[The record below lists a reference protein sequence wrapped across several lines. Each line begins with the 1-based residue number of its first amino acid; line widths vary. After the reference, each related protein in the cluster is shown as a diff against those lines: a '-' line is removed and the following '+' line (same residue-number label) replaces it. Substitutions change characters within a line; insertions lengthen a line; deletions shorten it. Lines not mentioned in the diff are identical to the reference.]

1 MMNDREFSNRKETL
15 HGEFYENALKYPE
28 RIALIYEN
36 EKVSYKML
44 RLYALRAANYMWQR
58 GVRRNDKIVVILPRG
73 IGQVA
78 ALLGILAIGA
88 AYVPIAMKQP
98 LGRRKKII
106 ENVKPALVLQD
117 EAFLEEN
124 PWTGCIE
131 NNSKDT
137 AYIIY
142 TSGSSGEP
150 KGVEMSHVAAM
161 NTIEEILHM
170 WNIGAEDSVLNIS
183 AFDFDLSVFDIFG
196 LLTVGGTIVL
206 IDEDDFRD
214 PEVWKNLIEI
224 YGITIWNSAP
234 ALLDMFLIMGE
245 NNHFGKLR
253 LALVSGDWI
262 PLYLPEK
269 WYKVTSANSQFVALG
284 GATEGGI
291 WSNYYCVS
299 KVDRLWNS
307 IPYGQALPK
316 QKYRI
321 TDENF
326 VECGVDIPGELQI
339 GGGSLAK
346 GYINDEELTMKKF
359 ITDVKGERWYR
370 TGDRGRR
377 WADGTIEFLGRMD
390 TQVKIRGHRIEL
402 GEIESVLKS
411 ISRIKEAVVVAQGDK
426 YHKEL
431 VAFYLGEYIAESEI
445 EDYLKIHLPE
455 YSIPN
460 SINRLENFPLNA
472 NGKVDRRRLAEYQKT
487 DSVEIMSDKV
497 LNIVLMIWEELL
509 KNKVADLDENLFKI
523 GADSLLAARFV
534 AAINARCGIEVRMK
548 EVFMNPSINALL
560 LSGDWINTSL
570 PGRLRKIMTNA
581 QMISLGGATEGG
593 IWSIYHEIDEIEER
607 PTILYGKALLGQ
619 WMGVVDEELRICPEY
634 VSGQIAIG
642 GYSLAEGYLG
652 DTTLTKEKFVYVEE
666 EKNRIYLTGDNGRY
680 VENGDIEFLGR
691 LDNQVKI
698 NGHRIEIAEIENAI
712 RGMQNIEDCCVVYNQ
727 SIGKGVLI
735 AFIKNKISSIS
746 YTKEE
751 YRKQLAFFLPPAM
764 IPSEFVNV
772 ERFPLST
779 NGKIDRKGLAESIQ
793 KNIKVKH
800 NAKATLISQKKEYVE
815 LAKSIKKIVCSISG
829 NDYID
834 YEDNLLENGLDSL
847 LLSQISGRIVSDIQ
861 EAQGMRFDEILRASL
876 TMPTIMGIAQYISDC
891 KNPSKNQMHSNA
903 GNQTRNSYTVVYIF
917 GDNENEIRD
926 VLIEKL
932 SASNISCKR
941 VGGQEIIERCH
952 EDISVKKKYIIAFS
966 EMASLCITKA
976 SELLG
981 ENIII
986 NRIFLINPSK
996 AKESDLYLGDI
1007 SIIDGNSVAI
1017 KSWEKAVLGNVREF
1031 ESNSNDIFDIIMREL
1046 ENDK

>member
-1 MMNDREFSNRKETL
+1 MQDTKKVAGELLVELEKKGVTFETVDGKLKYKDSKGNFTENSKEKVKKYKEEIIEILKKKQTIDEFITDNDYETNVYPLTDVQAAYLVGKTEAVKWGGIGCKGYIEVDFGSYSAEELSRAWKVLVNRHEMLRAKVTEVGFEILERDEIDYEIKIVNLQKMAEREKVDTLSKIREDFSEYVFHTEEPPLFKVLITKRIEGNFFHLLVDLIVSDFASVQLLISEMGELLKGASLEKIRYKFSDYAMFNQQRKGSLKWHQDRMYWLERLKKLPEAPILPQDGRAADKCENTY
-15 HGEFYENALKYPE
+15 EFYRFQKHINQSDWKRIKEIAGEYGVTVSSVLIGIYAEVISRWSSNKHFTLNLPIQNRPTIGNNTNSIVGDFTAVNLLEVNVTQNMSFIE
-28 RIALIYEN
+28 RVKEITKRLMEDLEHN
-36 EKVSYKML
+36 SFSGVEVLRELSKVSEEKELLMPIVFT
-44 RLYALRAANYMWQR
+44 
-58 GVRRNDKIVVILPRG
+58 GVLKTDGTVGTIEYGFSHTPQVWIDCQIVDEIDSEDQEKGLMYN
-73 IGQVA
+73 ISEEDTI
-78 ALLGILAIGA
+78 LGI
-88 AYVPIAMKQP
+88 
-98 LGRRKKII
+98 
-106 ENVKPALVLQD
+106 
-117 EAFLEEN
+117 
-124 PWTGCIE
+124 
-131 NNSKDT
+131 
-137 AYIIY
+137 
-142 TSGSSGEP
+142 
-150 KGVEMSHVAAM
+150 
-161 NTIEEILHM
+161 
-170 WNIGAEDSVLNIS
+170 AELS
-183 AFDFDLSVFDIFG
+183 FDLSVFDIFSVLG
-196 LLTVGGTIVL
+196 VGGTLVL
-206 IDEDDFRD
+206 
-214 PEVWKNLIEI
+214 PN
-224 YGITIWNSAP
+224 
-234 ALLDMFLIMGE
+234 
-245 NNHFGKLR
+245 
-253 LALVSGDWI
+253 
-262 PLYLPEK
+262 PEK
-269 WYKVTSANSQFVALG
+269 GPDASHWGRLLNEYKVT
-284 GATEGGI
+284 
-291 WSNYYCVS
+291 
-299 KVDRLWNS
+299 LWNS
-307 IPYGQALPK
+307 VPAQAEMLDAFASK
-316 QKYRI
+316 
-321 TDENF
+321 
-326 VECGVDIPGELQI
+326 
-339 GGGSLAK
+339 S
-346 GYINDEELTMKKF
+346 
-359 ITDVKGERWYR
+359 
-370 TGDRGRR
+370 
-377 WADGTIEFLGRMD
+377 
-390 TQVKIRGHRIEL
+390 
-402 GEIESVLKS
+402 ESYPTV
-411 ISRIKEAVVVAQGDK
+411 R
-426 YHKEL
+426 L
-431 VAFYLGEYIAESEI
+431 V
-445 EDYLKIHLPE
+445 
-455 YSIPN
+455 
-460 SINRLENFPLNA
+460 
-472 NGKVDRRRLAEYQKT
+472 
-487 DSVEIMSDKV
+487 
-497 LNIVLMIWEELL
+497 
-509 KNKVADLDENLFKI
+509 
-523 GADSLLAARFV
+523 
-534 AAINARCGIEVRMK
+534 
-548 EVFMNPSINALL
+548 L

-652 DTTLTKEKFVYVEE
+652 DTILTKEKFVYLEE

-772 ERFPLST
+772 ESFPLST

-952 EDISVKKKYIIAFS
+952 EDINVKKKYIIAFS

-996 AKESDLYLGDI
+996 AKESDLYLDQLVI
-1007 SIIDGNSVAI
+1007 VNT
-1017 KSWEKAVLGNVREF
+1017 
-1031 ESNSNDIFDIIMREL
+1031 
-1046 ENDK
+1046 

>member
-523 GADSLLAARFV
+523 GADSLERAEYIAGYLRKEFV
-534 AAINARCGIEVRMK
+534 ENRTGLVAIRMK
-548 EVFMNPSINALL
+548 KSVN
-560 LSGDWINTSL
+560 
-570 PGRLRKIMTNA
+570 
-581 QMISLGGATEGG
+581 
-593 IWSIYHEIDEIEER
+593 
-607 PTILYGKALLGQ
+607 
-619 WMGVVDEELRICPEY
+619 
-634 VSGQIAIG
+634 QIA
-642 GYSLAEGYLG
+642 A
-652 DTTLTKEKFVYVEE
+652 V
-666 EKNRIYLTGDNGRY
+666 
-680 VENGDIEFLGR
+680 
-691 LDNQVKI
+691 
-698 NGHRIEIAEIENAI
+698 
-712 RGMQNIEDCCVVYNQ
+712 M
-727 SIGKGVLI
+727 GVLI
-735 AFIKNKISSIS
+735 AGFSYLPIDIKQPFARQEKILSKANVIVELDE
-746 YTKEE
+746 KKVNMILQNLE
-751 YRKQLAFFLPPAM
+751 YRLEKHP
-764 IPSEFVNV
+764 EFQNPIAYVI
-772 ERFPLST
+772 FTSGST
-779 NGKIDRKGLAESIQ
+779 GEPKGVVMSHTAAQ
-793 KNIKVKH
+793 N
-800 NAKATLISQKKEYVE
+800 TLISIENMYN
-815 LAKSIKKIVCSISG
+815 ISE
-829 NDYID
+829 
-834 YEDNLLENGLDSL
+834 EDT
-847 LLSQISGRIVSDIQ
+847 
-861 EAQGMRFDEILRASL
+861 IL
-876 TMPTIMGIAQYISDC
+876 GIAELSFDLC
-891 KNPSKNQMHSNA
+891 S
-903 GNQTRNSYTVVYIF
+903 VYI
-917 GDNENEIRD
+917 G
-926 VLIEKL
+926 L
-932 SASNISCKR
+932 
-941 VGGQEIIERCH
+941 
-952 EDISVKKKYIIAFS
+952 
-966 EMASLCITKA
+966 
-976 SELLG
+976 
-981 ENIII
+981 
-986 NRIFLINPSK
+986 
-996 AKESDLYLGDI
+996 
-1007 SIIDGNSVAI
+1007 
-1017 KSWEKAVLGNVREF
+1017 
-1031 ESNSNDIFDIIMREL
+1031 
-1046 ENDK
+1046 

>member
-1 MMNDREFSNRKETL
+1 MYMMNDREFSNRKETL

-321 TDENF
+321 MA
-326 VECGVDIPGELQI
+326 C
-339 GGGSLAK
+339 
-346 GYINDEELTMKKF
+346 
-359 ITDVKGERWYR
+359 
-370 TGDRGRR
+370 
-377 WADGTIEFLGRMD
+377 
-390 TQVKIRGHRIEL
+390 
-402 GEIESVLKS
+402 
-411 ISRIKEAVVVAQGDK
+411 
-426 YHKEL
+426 
-431 VAFYLGEYIAESEI
+431 
-445 EDYLKIHLPE
+445 
-455 YSIPN
+455 
-460 SINRLENFPLNA
+460 
-472 NGKVDRRRLAEYQKT
+472 
-487 DSVEIMSDKV
+487 
-497 LNIVLMIWEELL
+497 
-509 KNKVADLDENLFKI
+509 
-523 GADSLLAARFV
+523 
-534 AAINARCGIEVRMK
+534 VR
-548 EVFMNPSINALL
+548 
-560 LSGDWINTSL
+560 
-570 PGRLRKIMTNA
+570 
-581 QMISLGGATEGG
+581 
-593 IWSIYHEIDEIEER
+593 
-607 PTILYGKALLGQ
+607 
-619 WMGVVDEELRICPEY
+619 
-634 VSGQIAIG
+634 
-642 GYSLAEGYLG
+642 
-652 DTTLTKEKFVYVEE
+652 
-666 EKNRIYLTGDNGRY
+666 
-680 VENGDIEFLGR
+680 
-691 LDNQVKI
+691 
-698 NGHRIEIAEIENAI
+698 
-712 RGMQNIEDCCVVYNQ
+712 
-727 SIGKGVLI
+727 
-735 AFIKNKISSIS
+735 
-746 YTKEE
+746 
-751 YRKQLAFFLPPAM
+751 
-764 IPSEFVNV
+764 
-772 ERFPLST
+772 
-779 NGKIDRKGLAESIQ
+779 NGKILPAQKRSPLNLPTRISKLSILPYVTEEIQEIIQGKYMLNIDSYTAAPVSLFSIVNKAHCQKKDLVNALMGQ
-793 KNIKVKH
+793 KNS
-800 NAKATLISQKKEYVE
+800 NQKAFIWVRQNK
-815 LAKSIKKIVCSISG
+815 G
-829 NDYID
+829 NDSRCIYF
-834 YEDNLLENGLDSL
+834 EG
-847 LLSQISGRIVSDIQ
+847 
-861 EAQGMRFDEILRASL
+861 
-876 TMPTIMGIAQYISDC
+876 
-891 KNPSKNQMHSNA
+891 KNPSVLTGEILAITANA
-903 GNQTRNSYTVVYIF
+903 IFEMPRKDGIYT
-917 GDNENEIRD
+917 
-926 VLIEKL
+926 
-932 SASNISCKR
+932 
-941 VGGQEIIERCH
+941 
-952 EDISVKKKYIIAFS
+952 
-966 EMASLCITKA
+966 MASYLEKYQVLDELKKIDKFK
-976 SELLG
+976 SEG
-981 ENIII
+981 KI
-986 NRIFLINPSK
+986 
-996 AKESDLYLGDI
+996 
-1007 SIIDGNSVAI
+1007 
-1017 KSWEKAVLGNVREF
+1017 
-1031 ESNSNDIFDIIMREL
+1031 
-1046 ENDK
+1046 

>member
-1 MMNDREFSNRKETL
+1 MYMMNDREFSNRKETL

-497 LNIVLMIWEELL
+497 YAEVISRWSSNKHFTLN
-509 KNKVADLDENLFKI
+509 
-523 GADSLLAARFV
+523 
-534 AAINARCGIEVRMK
+534 
-548 EVFMNPSINALL
+548 
-560 LSGDWINTSL
+560 L
-570 PGRLRKIMTNA
+570 PIQNRPRKIMTNA

-727 SIGKGVLI
+727 SIL
-735 AFIKNKISSIS
+735 
-746 YTKEE
+746 
-751 YRKQLAFFLPPAM
+751 LP
-764 IPSEFVNV
+764 
-772 ERFPLST
+772 FP
-779 NGKIDRKGLAESIQ
+779 KW
-793 KNIKVKH
+793 
-800 NAKATLISQKKEYVE
+800 
-815 LAKSIKKIVCSISG
+815 
-829 NDYID
+829 
-834 YEDNLLENGLDSL
+834 LLY
-847 LLSQISGRIVSDIQ
+847 
-861 EAQGMRFDEILRASL
+861 A
-876 TMPTIMGIAQYISDC
+876 
-891 KNPSKNQMHSNA
+891 
-903 GNQTRNSYTVVYIF
+903 
-917 GDNENEIRD
+917 
-926 VLIEKL
+926 
-932 SASNISCKR
+932 
-941 VGGQEIIERCH
+941 
-952 EDISVKKKYIIAFS
+952 
-966 EMASLCITKA
+966 
-976 SELLG
+976 
-981 ENIII
+981 
-986 NRIFLINPSK
+986 
-996 AKESDLYLGDI
+996 
-1007 SIIDGNSVAI
+1007 
-1017 KSWEKAVLGNVREF
+1017 
-1031 ESNSNDIFDIIMREL
+1031 
-1046 ENDK
+1046 

>member
-1 MMNDREFSNRKETL
+1 MYMMNDREFSNRKETL

-390 TQVKIRGHRIEL
+390 PLHLYHRIEL
-402 GEIESVLKS
+402 TFSTGRLC
-411 ISRIKEAVVVAQGDK
+411 
-426 YHKEL
+426 L
-431 VAFYLGEYIAESEI
+431 VNTHGPVIWLPFLHMPRDEYGT
-445 EDYLKIHLPE
+445 L
-455 YSIPN
+455 
-460 SINRLENFPLNA
+460 SIN
-472 NGKVDRRRLAEYQKT
+472 
-487 DSVEIMSDKV
+487 
-497 LNIVLMIWEELL
+497 
-509 KNKVADLDENLFKI
+509 
-523 GADSLLAARFV
+523 
-534 AAINARCGIEVRMK
+534 
-548 EVFMNPSINALL
+548 
-560 LSGDWINTSL
+560 
-570 PGRLRKIMTNA
+570 
-581 QMISLGGATEGG
+581 
-593 IWSIYHEIDEIEER
+593 
-607 PTILYGKALLGQ
+607 
-619 WMGVVDEELRICPEY
+619 
-634 VSGQIAIG
+634 
-642 GYSLAEGYLG
+642 
-652 DTTLTKEKFVYVEE
+652 VEE
-666 EKNRIYLTGDNGRY
+666 EVNIPSGVTIGNVMLPSVKETFEQIWPDAVKKALEILFKQNRTEKMSMAQYQIYVSKLWSEICQKVGYMNIVDYDNF
-680 VENGDIEFLGR
+680 GDI
-691 LDNQVKI
+691 K
-698 NGHRIEIAEIENAI
+698 
-712 RGMQNIEDCCVVYNQ
+712 
-727 SIGKGVLI
+727 SIFYDLEKRHLI
-735 AFIKNKISSIS
+735 
-746 YTKEE
+746 
-751 YRKQLAFFLPPAM
+751 
-764 IPSEFVNV
+764 
-772 ERFPLST
+772 
-779 NGKIDRKGLAESIQ
+779 
-793 KNIKVKH
+793 
-800 NAKATLISQKKEYVE
+800 KKE
-815 LAKSIKKIVCSISG
+815 
-829 NDYID
+829 ND
-834 YEDNLLENGLDSL
+834 
-847 LLSQISGRIVSDIQ
+847 
-861 EAQGMRFDEILRASL
+861 
-876 TMPTIMGIAQYISDC
+876 GI
-891 KNPSKNQMHSNA
+891 
-903 GNQTRNSYTVVYIF
+903 
-917 GDNENEIRD
+917 E
-926 VLIEKL
+926 
-932 SASNISCKR
+932 
-941 VGGQEIIERCH
+941 
-952 EDISVKKKYIIAFS
+952 
-966 EMASLCITKA
+966 
-976 SELLG
+976 
-981 ENIII
+981 
-986 NRIFLINPSK
+986 
-996 AKESDLYLGDI
+996 
-1007 SIIDGNSVAI
+1007 
-1017 KSWEKAVLGNVREF
+1017 
-1031 ESNSNDIFDIIMREL
+1031 
-1046 ENDK
+1046 

>member
-245 NNHFGKLR
+245 NNHF
-253 LALVSGDWI
+253 
-262 PLYLPEK
+262 
-269 WYKVTSANSQFVALG
+269 
-284 GATEGGI
+284 
-291 WSNYYCVS
+291 
-299 KVDRLWNS
+299 
-307 IPYGQALPK
+307 
-316 QKYRI
+316 
-321 TDENF
+321 
-326 VECGVDIPGELQI
+326 
-339 GGGSLAK
+339 
-346 GYINDEELTMKKF
+346 
-359 ITDVKGERWYR
+359 
-370 TGDRGRR
+370 
-377 WADGTIEFLGRMD
+377 
-390 TQVKIRGHRIEL
+390 
-402 GEIESVLKS
+402 
-411 ISRIKEAVVVAQGDK
+411 
-426 YHKEL
+426 
-431 VAFYLGEYIAESEI
+431 
-445 EDYLKIHLPE
+445 
-455 YSIPN
+455 
-460 SINRLENFPLNA
+460 
-472 NGKVDRRRLAEYQKT
+472 
-487 DSVEIMSDKV
+487 
-497 LNIVLMIWEELL
+497 
-509 KNKVADLDENLFKI
+509 
-523 GADSLLAARFV
+523 
-534 AAINARCGIEVRMK
+534 
-548 EVFMNPSINALL
+548 
-560 LSGDWINTSL
+560 
-570 PGRLRKIMTNA
+570 
-581 QMISLGGATEGG
+581 
-593 IWSIYHEIDEIEER
+593 
-607 PTILYGKALLGQ
+607 
-619 WMGVVDEELRICPEY
+619 
-634 VSGQIAIG
+634 
-642 GYSLAEGYLG
+642 
-652 DTTLTKEKFVYVEE
+652 
-666 EKNRIYLTGDNGRY
+666 
-680 VENGDIEFLGR
+680 
-691 LDNQVKI
+691 
-698 NGHRIEIAEIENAI
+698 
-712 RGMQNIEDCCVVYNQ
+712 
-727 SIGKGVLI
+727 
-735 AFIKNKISSIS
+735 
-746 YTKEE
+746 
-751 YRKQLAFFLPPAM
+751 
-764 IPSEFVNV
+764 
-772 ERFPLST
+772 
-779 NGKIDRKGLAESIQ
+779 
-793 KNIKVKH
+793 
-800 NAKATLISQKKEYVE
+800 
-815 LAKSIKKIVCSISG
+815 
-829 NDYID
+829 
-834 YEDNLLENGLDSL
+834 
-847 LLSQISGRIVSDIQ
+847 
-861 EAQGMRFDEILRASL
+861 
-876 TMPTIMGIAQYISDC
+876 AQYISDC

-952 EDISVKKKYIIAFS
+952 EDINVKKKYIIAFS

>member
-346 GYINDEELTMKKF
+346 GYINDEELTMKTEMFESFTETIRILGIKHSEEWKNPLEIIVPSASKKKVICERNKG
-359 ITDVKGERWYR
+359 ITN
-370 TGDRGRR
+370 
-377 WADGTIEFLGRMD
+377 
-390 TQVKIRGHRIEL
+390 Q
-402 GEIESVLKS
+402 
-411 ISRIKEAVVVAQGDK
+411 SRIQQRFVKYAKKNSNKTAVIDAVETVTYG
-426 YHKEL
+426 EL
-431 VAFYLGEYIAESEI
+431 LERAEYIAG
-445 EDYLKIHLPE
+445 YLRKE
-455 YSIPN
+455 FVE
-460 SINRLENFPLNA
+460 NRTGL
-472 NGKVDRRRLAEYQKT
+472 
-487 DSVEIMSDKV
+487 
-497 LNIVLMIWEELL
+497 
-509 KNKVADLDENLFKI
+509 VAI
-523 GADSLLAARFV
+523 
-534 AAINARCGIEVRMK
+534 RMK
-548 EVFMNPSINALL
+548 KSVN
-560 LSGDWINTSL
+560 
-570 PGRLRKIMTNA
+570 
-581 QMISLGGATEGG
+581 
-593 IWSIYHEIDEIEER
+593 
-607 PTILYGKALLGQ
+607 
-619 WMGVVDEELRICPEY
+619 
-634 VSGQIAIG
+634 QIA
-642 GYSLAEGYLG
+642 A
-652 DTTLTKEKFVYVEE
+652 V
-666 EKNRIYLTGDNGRY
+666 
-680 VENGDIEFLGR
+680 
-691 LDNQVKI
+691 
-698 NGHRIEIAEIENAI
+698 
-712 RGMQNIEDCCVVYNQ
+712 M
-727 SIGKGVLI
+727 GVLI
-735 AFIKNKISSIS
+735 AGFSYLPIDIKQPLARQEKILSKANVIVELDE
-746 YTKEE
+746 KKVNMILQNLE
-751 YRKQLAFFLPPAM
+751 YRLEKHPEFQNPIAYVIFTSGSTGE
-764 IPSEFVNV
+764 PSTV
-772 ERFPLST
+772 
-779 NGKIDRKGLAESIQ
+779 
-793 KNIKVKH
+793 
-800 NAKATLISQKKEYVE
+800 
-815 LAKSIKKIVCSISG
+815 
-829 NDYID
+829 
-834 YEDNLLENGLDSL
+834 DSL
-847 LLSQISGRIVSDIQ
+847 MSWNYQSV
-861 EAQGMRFDEILRASL
+861 EKILNQL
-876 TMPTIMGIAQYISDC
+876 T
-891 KNPSKNQMHSNA
+891 KMHFRTA
-903 GNQTRNSYTVVYIF
+903 
-917 GDNENEIRD
+917 
-926 VLIEKL
+926 KL
-932 SASNISCKR
+932 S
-941 VGGQEIIERCH
+941 E
-952 EDISVKKKYIIAFS
+952 
-966 EMASLCITKA
+966 T
-976 SELLG
+976 LL
-981 ENIII
+981 
-986 NRIFLINPSK
+986 L
-996 AKESDLYLGDI
+996 
-1007 SIIDGNSVAI
+1007 AI
-1017 KSWEKAVLGNVREF
+1017 KAR
-1031 ESNSNDIFDIIMREL
+1031 
-1046 ENDK
+1046 

>member
-1 MMNDREFSNRKETL
+1 
-15 HGEFYENALKYPE
+15 
-28 RIALIYEN
+28 
-36 EKVSYKML
+36 
-44 RLYALRAANYMWQR
+44 
-58 GVRRNDKIVVILPRG
+58 
-73 IGQVA
+73 
-78 ALLGILAIGA
+78 
-88 AYVPIAMKQP
+88 MKQP

-299 KVDRLWNS
+299 KVRELS
-307 IPYGQALPK
+307 KVSEEKELLMPIVFTGVLK
-316 QKYRI
+316 
-321 TDENF
+321 TDGT
-326 VECGVDIPGELQI
+326 V
-339 GGGSLAK
+339 
-346 GYINDEELTMKKF
+346 
-359 ITDVKGERWYR
+359 
-370 TGDRGRR
+370 
-377 WADGTIEFLGRMD
+377 GTIEYGFSHTPQVWIDCQIVDEIDSEDQEKGLMISWDTRKGAIKESIVTEMFESFTETIRILGI
-390 TQVKIRGHRIEL
+390 KHSEEWKNPL
-402 GEIESVLKS
+402 EIIVPSASKKKVICERNKG
-411 ISRIKEAVVVAQGDK
+411 ITNQSRIQQRFVKYAKKNSNKTAVIDAVETVTYG
-426 YHKEL
+426 EL
-431 VAFYLGEYIAESEI
+431 LERAEYIAG
-445 EDYLKIHLPE
+445 YLRKE
-455 YSIPN
+455 FVE
-460 SINRLENFPLNA
+460 NRTGL
-472 NGKVDRRRLAEYQKT
+472 
-487 DSVEIMSDKV
+487 
-497 LNIVLMIWEELL
+497 
-509 KNKVADLDENLFKI
+509 VAI
-523 GADSLLAARFV
+523 
-534 AAINARCGIEVRMK
+534 RMK
-548 EVFMNPSINALL
+548 KSVN
-560 LSGDWINTSL
+560 
-570 PGRLRKIMTNA
+570 
-581 QMISLGGATEGG
+581 
-593 IWSIYHEIDEIEER
+593 
-607 PTILYGKALLGQ
+607 
-619 WMGVVDEELRICPEY
+619 
-634 VSGQIAIG
+634 QIA
-642 GYSLAEGYLG
+642 A
-652 DTTLTKEKFVYVEE
+652 V
-666 EKNRIYLTGDNGRY
+666 
-680 VENGDIEFLGR
+680 
-691 LDNQVKI
+691 
-698 NGHRIEIAEIENAI
+698 
-712 RGMQNIEDCCVVYNQ
+712 M
-727 SIGKGVLI
+727 GVLI
-735 AFIKNKISSIS
+735 AGFSYLPIDIKQPLARQEKILSKANVIVELDE
-746 YTKEE
+746 KKVNMILQNLE
-751 YRKQLAFFLPPAM
+751 YRLEKHP
-764 IPSEFVNV
+764 EFQNPIAYVI
-772 ERFPLST
+772 FTSGST
-779 NGKIDRKGLAESIQ
+779 GEPKGVVMSHTAAQ
-793 KNIKVKH
+793 N
-800 NAKATLISQKKEYVE
+800 TLIAIENMYNISEE
-815 LAKSIKKIVCSISG
+815 DTILGIAESIKKIVCSISG